1 MDRRKAQTML
11 EKIAGLLESMTAIP
25 APAGA
30 EDLMIDYMR
39 KAFIEAGVSASV
51 DILGNVVAC
60 VRKARPGWP
69 TVMVI
74 AHMDQ
79 VGFVVRKIESSG
91 YLRLS
96 RLGGIPEKSL
106 ACQRIIILGEK
117 GPVPGLIAAKAH
129 HATRPEEKYRVLPID
144 EVFVD
149 VCASSAR
156 EVNEMGVAVGNFA
169 VYEPHFYRRGDIVQA
184 TSLDNRAGCAA
195 LLVLAEELAKR
206 NFGVGLYLVG
216 SVQEEFNLRG
226 ILPAARAIQPTLG
239 ISIDVSVASDTPDLG
254 YFGDLRLGG
263 GPAINLFS
271 FHGRGELNGVLP
283 NPKLKSYILSI
294 AESRKIPVQ
303 RNTFFGG
310 LTDASY
316 VQLEGPGIPCI
327 ELGIPLRYT
336 HAPIEACA
344 ISDIKSCIEL
354 LISAVMDLPDR
365 PDLSRGVN

>member
-1 MDRRKAQTML
+1 ML

-39 KAFIEAGVSASV
+39 KAFIEAGVSTSV
-51 DILGNVVAC
+51 DTLGNVIARV
-60 VRKARPGWP
+60 KEARPGWP

-79 VGFVVRKIESSG
+79 LGFVVRKIEPSG

-96 RLGGIPEKSL
+96 RLGGVPEKSL
-106 ACQRIIILGEK
+106 ACQRIVILGEK
-117 GPVPGLIAAKAH
+117 GPVPGLIATKAH
-129 HATRPEEKYRVLPID
+129 HATRPEEKYRVLTVD

-156 EVNEMGVAVGNFA
+156 EASEMGVAVGNFA
-169 VYEPHFYRRGDIVQA
+169 VYEPHFYRLGEIVQA
-184 TSLDNRAGCAA
+184 TSLDNRAGCAV
-195 LLVLAEELAKR
+195 LLMLAKELARKD
-206 NFGVGLYLVG
+206 FSAGLYLVG

-226 ILPAARAIQPTLG
+226 ILPAVRAIQPALG
-239 ISIDVSVASDTPDLG
+239 IAVDVSVASDTPDLS
-254 YFGDLRLGG
+254 YFGDLKLGA

-283 NPKLKSYILSI
+283 NPKLKDYILSV
-294 AESRKIPVQ
+294 AESRKITVQ

-327 ELGIPLRYT
+327 EIGIPLRYT

-344 ISDIKSCIEL
+344 MSDIKACAEL
-354 LISAVMDLPDR
+354 LASAIMDLPENL
-365 PDLSRGVN
+365 DLSRGKPTIPFRAT